1 MKYRTYE
8 LLNTPKYIDEYCV
21 DLDPGGYL
29 GVYAA
34 YTTIHNVEMELQ
46 RAKVYQISSDATAN
60 FNADAL
66 GSRLFFKSD
75 EAREKFLTWY
85 VLRWT

>member
-8 LLNTPKYIDEYCV
+8 LLNTPIDEYCV
-21 DLDPGGYL
+21 ELDP
-29 GVYAA
+29 VAVDRTEAESAA
-34 YTTIHNVEMELQ
+34 RRDKL
-46 RAKVYQISSDATAN
+46 YQISSDATAN
-60 FNADAL
+60 FDADAL